1 MSKIAVRL
9 KTDNKLCFVE
19 MHNHQLN
26 AGEEVL
32 VESKGGAEV
41 GCVLPCK
48 PNSGEA
54 VVDREPSD
62 GEQNTQEEYQFVRK
76 LNEKDQEHL
85 QKLKEESK
93 KYLEECRKK
102 IEKYKLPMQLLDADL
117 SFDEKKIAFYFT
129 APSRVDFRILVSDL
143 AHTFKKVIRLQQVGA
158 RDEARYLGGVGR
170 CGQHLCCKRFLK
182 GNLESVT
189 LDMAVDQN
197 LAQMGSNRVTG
208 ACGKLMCCL
217 KFELETYQ
225 EAKKKLPEIGSEVKT
240 KEGKGKV
247 IGHNALKNSYNV
259 RLFESG
265 NIVEVF

>member
-1 MSKIAVRL
+1 MSKITIRL

-19 MHNHQLN
+19 SHNHQLN
-26 AGEEVL
+26 VGDEIL

-41 GCVLPCK
+41 GYVLPCRVLVDE
-48 PNSGEA
+48 PSGEEKQSEA
-54 VVDREPSD
+54 DAND
-62 GEQNTQEEYQFVRK
+62 FEYQFVRK
-76 LNEKDQEHL
+76 LNEKDQEHI

-93 KYLEECRKK
+93 KYIEECRNK
-102 IEKYKLPMQLLDADL
+102 IEKYKLPMQLLDAEL
-117 SFDEKKIAFYFT
+117 SFDEKKIAFFFT
-129 APSRVDFRILVSDL
+129 APNRVDFRMLVSDL
-143 AHTFKKVIRLQQVGA
+143 AHSIKKIIRLQQVGA

-225 EAKKKLPEIGSEVKT
+225 EAKKKLPEIGSNIKT
-240 KEGKGKV
+240 KEGEGKV
-247 IGHNALKNSYNV
+247 IGHNALRNSYNV
-259 RLFESG
+259 RLVENG